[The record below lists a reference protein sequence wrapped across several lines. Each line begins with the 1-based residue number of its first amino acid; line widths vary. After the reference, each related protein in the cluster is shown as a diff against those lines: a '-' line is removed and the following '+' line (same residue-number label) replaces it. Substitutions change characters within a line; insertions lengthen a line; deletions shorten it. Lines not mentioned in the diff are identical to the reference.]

1 MEIEIRFQIASI
13 CFYLIIVSQFFRGR
27 RLPTV
32 TNKIFRAMVIV
43 CGLNLI
49 LDISTVCSLHY
60 YEEVSPWLNRMLHQL
75 FIGSIDLFIALLCLF
90 VISLVHD
97 LRSHA
102 KRHILMFVPFVIS
115 IIVVIFGE
123 LKYYIG
129 DDARYSYGMIAY
141 TAYLSVALY
150 LIMSLIYLFRYRKVI
165 SKRIRVLIIAAIAGE
180 AIGCSIQLIN
190 PKLLLSGLAIT
201 LMLTFIFYSMVNP
214 SEYIEKETDLL
225 NRYAFLTMFNDK
237 IGNHK
242 SFYVFNVIFHDWSIL
257 TTRFGQDFVFHLL
270 SDFAKYMETTFHT
283 NVYHSRTK
291 CLSMLIEVD
300 QDQIYKISR
309 NIQLKLEQSLT
320 VNQINVNLKA
330 HLLAVECPKYAR
342 TQEDIFNIL
351 ELTMHEDILDNIETE
366 IFYNEENQAIVN
378 RYITIE
384 RMLKDAVDFN
394 GFEVV
399 YQPIYS
405 AKQKRIV
412 SCEALV
418 RLKDTQT
425 LGFVSP
431 EEFILIAERIGVIGE
446 LGRMVF
452 TKVCEFAKEHPLQEK
467 GIEYIEVNLS
477 AVQYMNPYLAKEL
490 IEIMH
495 KFDIPGNFFN
505 FEITE
510 SAAIEVNT
518 VISNNINSLLAAGC
532 SFSMDDY
539 GTGYSNLTMMID
551 MPYHII
557 KLDKSL
563 IWPCYPPQH
572 VTKQQSGVKDNKK
585 SHVILQS
592 SINMIKNLD
601 YQIVAEGVETKEQLD
616 ALVSMGVD
624 YIQGYYFSKPVTKHS
639 FYKKIDDWNTIGVV
653 D

>member
-49 LDISTVCSLHY
+49 FDISTVCSLHY
-60 YEEVSPWLNRMLHQL
+60 YDEIPSWMNRMLHQL

-97 LRSHA
+97 LRYHA
-102 KRHILMFVPFVIS
+102 KRHILMFVPFGIS
-115 IIVVIFGE
+115 IIVVIFGKLE
-123 LKYYIG
+123 YYIG
-129 DDARYSYGMIAY
+129 DDARYSYGTVAY

-150 LIMSLIYLFRYRKVI
+150 LLMSLIYLIRYRNVI
-165 SKRIRVLIIAAIAGE
+165 SRKIRILIIAAIAGE

-190 PKLLLSGLAIT
+190 PQLLLSGLVIT

-225 NRYAFLTMFNDK
+225 NRYAFLTMFNEK

-242 SFYVFNVIFHDWSIL
+242 TFYVFNIIFDDWSIL
-257 TTRFGQDFVFHLL
+257 TTRFGQDFTSRVL
-270 SDFAKYMETTFHT
+270 SDFAKFMETTFHT

-291 CLSMLIEVD
+291 CLSMLVEGDKDRIRE
-300 QDQIYKISR
+300 ISR
-309 NIQLKLEQSLT
+309 HIFLKLEDSIT
-320 VNQINVNLKA
+320 INQIHVNLKA
-330 HLLAVECPKYAR
+330 HLLAVECPNYASS
-342 TQEDIFNIL
+342 QEDILNIL
-351 ELTMHEDILDNIETE
+351 ELFMNKDIQE
-366 IFYNEENQAIVN
+366 EENEKKVVFYDEEKKAILT

-394 GFEVV
+394 GFTVV

-405 AKQKRIV
+405 AKQKRII
-412 SCEALV
+412 SCEALA

-425 LGFVSP
+425 IGFVSP
-431 EEFILIAERIGVIGE
+431 DEFITIAERIGIIGE

-452 TKVCEFAKEHPLQEK
+452 TKVCEFAKEYPLQEK

-477 AVQYMNPYLAKEL
+477 AIQYMNPHLADEL
-490 IEIMH
+490 IAIMR
-495 KFDIPGNFFN
+495 KYNLPGKFFN

-510 SAAIEVNT
+510 SAAIENNN
-518 VISNNINSLLAAGC
+518 VIQKNIKSLLAAGC

-539 GTGYSNLTMMID
+539 GTGYSNLMMMID
-551 MPYHII
+551 MPYQII

-563 IWPCYPPQH
+563 IWPCYPPQ
-572 VTKQQSGVKDNKK
+572 QEAAEQSEFQENKK
-585 SHVILQS
+585 CHVILQS
-592 SINMIKNLD
+592 SISMIKNLD
-601 YQIVAEGVETKEQLD
+601 YHIVAEGVETKEQLD
-616 ALVSMGVD
+616 ALLNMGVD
-624 YIQGYYFSKPVTKHS
+624 YIQGYYFSKPVTKGS
-639 FYKKIDDWNTIGVV
+639 FFRKIDEWNAKS
-653 D
+653 